1 MSTITTQDDL
11 TVPEAIAHL
20 GQHPAWPALRAVV
33 ENKMHH
39 EFQRLATLMI
49 QGKTPS
55 DTDIA
60 FKRGFFAGMG
70 YLIEKCSF
78 EARKFSEEID
88 KELNEQ

>member
-1 MSTITTQDDL
+1 MSTTTAQREAPDL
-11 TVPEAIAHL
+11 DAIAHL
-20 GQHPAWPALRAVV
+20 GQHPAWPALREVV